1 MNPAYCVEFF
11 RNDRDRSEYA
21 RVKKTAY
28 SLYKYLQLQSTK
40 DRIAAVNAVGVAS
53 QEVQACI
60 VDHASSL
67 GFQSEKKRLFANYR
81 TSGLR
86 PDYYLRL
93 PTGNGILFEV
103 ERGKTLAN
111 NMDLLDI
118 WKCHTCTQ
126 ANYLFLL
133 VPQERPDRHGQL
145 RPVFPKVVD
154 RMRSFFEES
163 NYVNVYGLFVFGY

>member
-1 MNPAYCVEFF
+1 MESKRDILLRAEGLKTHFFTDDGRVPAV
-11 RNDRDRSEYA
+11 D
-21 RVKKTAY
+21 
-28 SLYKYLQLQSTK
+28 
-40 DRIAAVNAVGVAS
+40 GVTFS
-53 QEVQACI
+53 IQ
-60 VDHASSL
+60 
-67 GFQSEKKRLFANYR
+67 
-81 TSGLR
+81 
-86 PDYYLRL
+86 
-93 PTGNGILFEV
+93 
-103 ERGKTLAN
+103 RGKTLAN

-118 WKCHTCTQ
+118 WKCHICTR